1 MGQITVKLTGVKE
14 IQRTLRLTEREMK
27 KILRAAA
34 SKTGQRMRH
43 VQKKQLRSRGVS
55 PRATRSRSH
64 GSRDSAWIGAN
75 PVPPDAVP
83 GLVAVNKDTDNPQV
97 ILNGRDLHAF
107 WIRPKGKEPFLV
119 YRDGGR
125 LVSVSSGVKVDFL
138 DYAGDAHDAAAK
150 EGEEYFLEEVY
161 RQAIKELG
169 GVLPGKR

>member
-64 GSRDSAWIGAN
+64 GSRDSAPTRCLQTRCPAWWRSTRIPTIPRLSSMAAISTLSGSARK
-75 PVPPDAVP
+75 A
-83 GLVAVNKDTDNPQV
+83 
-97 ILNGRDLHAF
+97 RSRF
-107 WIRPKGKEPFLV
+107 WCT
-119 YRDGGR
+119 
-125 LVSVSSGVKVDFL
+125 
-138 DYAGDAHDAAAK
+138 ATAADW
-150 EGEEYFLEEVY
+150 
-161 RQAIKELG
+161 
-169 GVLPGKR
+169 

>member
-75 PVPPDAVP
+75 PVLRTRCPAWWRSTRIPTIPRLSSMAAISTLS
-83 GLVAVNKDTDNPQV
+83 GSARKA
-97 ILNGRDLHAF
+97 RSRF
-107 WIRPKGKEPFLV
+107 WCT
-119 YRDGGR
+119 
-125 LVSVSSGVKVDFL
+125 
-138 DYAGDAHDAAAK
+138 ATAADW
-150 EGEEYFLEEVY
+150 
-161 RQAIKELG
+161 
-169 GVLPGKR
+169 

>member
-1 MGQITVKLTGVKE
+1 MAQITVKLTGVKE
-14 IQRTLRLTEREMK
+14 IQRTLRLTEREME
-27 KILRAAA
+27 KILRAA
-34 SKTGQRMRH
+34 SNKTGQRMRH
-43 VQKKQLRSRGVS
+43 VQRKKLRSRGVS
-55 PRATRSRSH
+55 AKATSTRAR
-64 GSRDSAWIGAN
+64 GSRNKAWIGAN

-83 GLVAVNKDTDNPQV
+83 GMVVINKDTDNPQV

-125 LVSVSSGVKVDFL
+125 LVSVSSGVRVDFV

-150 EGEEYFLEEVY
+150 EGEEYFLTEVY

-169 GVLPGKR
+169 GVLPGKP